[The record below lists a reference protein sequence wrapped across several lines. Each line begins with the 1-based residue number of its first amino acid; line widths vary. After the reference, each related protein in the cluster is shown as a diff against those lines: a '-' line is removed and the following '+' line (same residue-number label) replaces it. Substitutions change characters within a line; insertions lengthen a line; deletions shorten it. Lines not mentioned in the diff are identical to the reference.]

1 MHTLVVLAQPLQ
13 LKLPVGASQ
22 FASRTIADDT
32 AGGSVCDVR
41 AIVHFGGGGSD
52 CQATVTLAGALRPAT
67 LLAKTVYVTW
77 PTAGDVAMHVLAVL
91 AQLVHVNDVG
101 ALVHVAVSVT
111 RPSTYALEDDA
122 LARQTGT
129 PAGGG
134 NDDVGEHIATGY
146 GAGP

>member
-1 MHTLVVLAQPLQ
+1 MQTLVVLVQPLQ
-13 LKLPVGASQ
+13 LKLPTGASQ
-22 FASRTIADDT
+22 FASSTITDDT

-52 CQATVTLAGALRPAT
+52 CQATVTVAGALRPAA
-67 LLAKTVYVTW
+67 LLAKTVYATW
-77 PTAGDVAMHVLAVL
+77 PTAGDVATQVLVVL

-101 ALVHVAVSVT
+101 ALLQLAVNVT
-111 RPSTYALEDDA
+111 LPPTKALVGDA
-122 LARQTGT
+122 LAWQTGT

-134 NDDVGEHIATGY
+134 NDEVGEHIATGY